1 MKFKHQRKWICIAI
15 VFLALFLSGCSGEIK
30 SQNYTIG
37 IIATAPVHVPLID
50 GLKAGMAESGYV
62 EGEKVNYIYNGI
74 IESDAQVIDAEIEN
88 LLAQNI
94 DLLYVLGDLPALQA
108 KQAVA
113 GTDMPVLIGAVTN
126 PVEQEMVESISNPGG
141 NLTGTR
147 VGLEAPKAL
156 EWLVKIV
163 PEAKKIYVPY
173 SPEDGASL
181 GTLASLGETPSQL
194 GVELVH
200 GQVSSFDEALAAIE
214 NLPDDIDAIFF
225 IPAPLLAARTEEL
238 SQAAIKAGIP
248 TGASYPIAPSV
259 LITDAANLF
268 EVGKQSARQADQ
280 IFKGIKPA
288 EIPIETAEDYS
299 TINLQTAK
307 AIGLEILD
315 EILRQA
321 DTIVR

>member
-1 MKFKHQRKWICIAI
+1 
-15 VFLALFLSGCSGEIK
+15 
-30 SQNYTIG
+30 
-37 IIATAPVHVPLID
+37 
-50 GLKAGMAESGYV
+50 
-62 EGEKVNYIYNGI
+62 
-74 IESDAQVIDAEIEN
+74 
-88 LLAQNI
+88 
-94 DLLYVLGDLPALQA
+94 
-108 KQAVA
+108 
-113 GTDMPVLIGAVTN
+113 
-126 PVEQEMVESISNPGG
+126 
-141 NLTGTR
+141 
-147 VGLEAPKAL
+147 L

-163 PEAKKIYVPY
+163 PGAKKIYVPY
-173 SPEDGASL
+173 SPEDGASI
-181 GTLASLGETPSQL
+181 GTLASLGDTPSQL
-194 GVELVH
+194 GDELVH

-299 TINLQTAK
+299 TINLQTAQ
-307 AIGLEILD
+307 AIGLEIPD